1 MILNYIRQGRLSAG
15 TNIPNRVDGWEHGS
29 LVFLWVMNPRQSLD
43 LGKEVFFTQSSRGQF
58 STCSLQDFS
67 GSEITSSVQGVD
79 AKWQKG
85 NEHRRLFIEGVCWG
99 VVVFNELGLQMVL
112 LLIFKLLEVSHMTT
126 SNCKEGWGIGS
137 SCVPRKRSRTKILVN
152 S

>member
-1 MILNYIRQGRLSAG
+1 
-15 TNIPNRVDGWEHGS
+15 
-29 LVFLWVMNPRQSLD
+29 MNPRKSLD

-99 VVVFNELGLQMVL
+99 VVVCVFNEPGLKMVL
-112 LLIFKLLEVSHMTT
+112 LLTFKLLEVSQ
-126 SNCKEGWGIGS
+126 
-137 SCVPRKRSRTKILVN
+137 KILIQGPWKN
-152 S
+152 SVGY